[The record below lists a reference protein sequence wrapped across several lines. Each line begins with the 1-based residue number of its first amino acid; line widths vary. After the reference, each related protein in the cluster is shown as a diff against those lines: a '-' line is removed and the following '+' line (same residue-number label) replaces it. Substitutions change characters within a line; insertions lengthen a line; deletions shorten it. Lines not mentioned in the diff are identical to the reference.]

1 MIERLINSPNPVLLV
16 GGGDVLPT
24 EITRV
29 LETVSAVVA
38 ADSGADVLM
47 DMGIVPDAVIGDMD
61 SISPKVRAALPD
73 GVVHHI
79 AEQDTTDFDKCLR
92 NIAAPLVVAL
102 GFLGARLDHQLA
114 VLTVLSRRADQRVML
129 IGQSDIVA
137 ICPPNLSLD
146 LPAGTRVSLF
156 PMGPVT
162 GRSTGLRW
170 PIDGIDFA
178 PNGRVGTS
186 NEALGPVTLH
196 IDGPDMLIMLPVE
209 FEGVLRSA
217 LLDAPDTWPV
227 RAE

>member
-16 GGGDVLPT
+16 GGGDVLT
-24 EITRV
+24 TDIARV
-29 LETVSAVVA
+29 LETVGTVVA

-61 SISPKVRAALPD
+61 SISPDVRAALPE

-79 AEQDTTDFDKCLR
+79 AEQDSTDFDKCLR
-92 NIAAPLVVAL
+92 NINAPLVLAM
-102 GFLGARLDHQLA
+102 GFLGARVDHQLA
-114 VLTVLSRRADQRVML
+114 VLTVMCRRANQRVL
-129 IGQSDIVA
+129 LLGQSDIVA

-162 GRSTGLRW
+162 GRSQGLRW
-170 PIDGIDFA
+170 PIEGIEFA

-186 NEALGPVTLH
+186 NEATGPVSLQM
-196 IDGPDMLIMLPVE
+196 DGPDMVIMLPAE
-209 FEGVLRSA
+209 YAGVLRSA
-217 LLDAPDTWPV
+217 LLAAPDTWNA